1 MAFSCLLHHFLFH
14 EMKFPLKKKIK
25 IIKSGPF
32 VIFVLV
38 YLFGS
43 RVAVVTPHDQ
53 KSGADIQDAAS
64 LQSTHLPVFI
74 SNEK

>member
-1 MAFSCLLHHFLFH
+1 MFRVMFVVSVLFVV
-14 EMKFPLKKKIK
+14 FIPLC
-25 IIKSGPF
+25 
-32 VIFVLV
+32 FVLV
-38 YLFGS
+38 YVFGS